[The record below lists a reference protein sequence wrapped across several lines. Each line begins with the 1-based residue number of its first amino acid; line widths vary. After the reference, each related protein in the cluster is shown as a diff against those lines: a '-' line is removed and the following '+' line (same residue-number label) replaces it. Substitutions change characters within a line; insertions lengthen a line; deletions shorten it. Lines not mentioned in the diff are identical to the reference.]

1 MAHIDEY
8 DFSQEST
15 SGKPGFETF
24 KSEKD
29 GMYYFHYNDSAG
41 KALLFSE
48 SYPNEAVRDNGVESV
63 KKNAPLDERWKVIE
77 EGGRWYYA
85 LRAGNHQEIARGPKF
100 ESQAL
105 LLAALDYLKGKN
117 NSFSIAGF
125 LKASEAPE
133 SEREIDDY
141 MVCSAYKGHTESPAE
156 GFTTFYNENNKEY
169 YFAVVDKDGEVLMRS
184 EGYPTVAA
192 RDNGLRSVQTNRGIK
207 ERWKFIEEG
216 GLHYA
221 ILKAGNHQE
230 IARSCPYKDSE
241 SLLAAFSFLSERE
254 IDDYMVCS
262 AYKGHTE
269 SPADGFTTFY
279 NENNKEYYF
288 AMVDKDGDVLM
299 RSEGYPTVAAR
310 DNGLRSVQTN
320 RDIKERWQVIE
331 EGGLHYVILK
341 AGNHQEIARSCPYK
355 DSAALFA
362 IFPFLAAGASAGFPW
377 GTAAVGAAGLGLVGA
392 AVAADLPVVEIPEVE
407 TPSTDLGAVAAI
419 GAAGLAG
426 AASLAGDVDAPKV
439 VPPVTPT
446 YEYEEEAKGGI
457 PPWLWWL
464 LGAALVGALLWWL
477 LKGCDKPEVKAD
489 VPAAAT
495 DSVTINVDTTKA
507 TSATSGPL
515 IENFS
520 TVVLYFDNDRPET
533 KSLNYGQTYDA
544 YLANKDKFEAE
555 GDKAAVDEFFTKNV
569 TKGYNDFKD
578 LTDKLAAKLKDG
590 YKAEITVRAFTSPLA
605 SDEYNKA
612 LSERRISSI
621 MNQLSSY
628 NNGELKEFI
637 DKGMVTITQ
646 EPNGEDSAPA
656 GVSDDARNRKS
667 SVFDI
672 AASKE
677 RRVEITSLRAIKNQ

>member
-29 GMYYFHYNDSAG
+29 GMFYFHYNDAAG

-48 SYPNEAVRDNGVESV
+48 SYPNETVRDNGVESV
-63 KKNAPLDERWKVIE
+63 KKNAPIDERWKVVE
-77 EGGRWYYA
+77 EDGQWYYA
-85 LRAGNHQEIARGPKF
+85 LKAGNHQEIARGPKF

-117 NSFSIAGF
+117 DSFSIASF

-169 YFAVVDKDGEVLMRS
+169 YFAMVDKDGDVLMRS

-192 RDNGLRSVQTNRGIK
+192 RDNGLRSVQTNQGIK

-230 IARSCPYKDSE
+230 IARSCPYKDNE
-241 SLLAAFSFLSERE
+241 SLMAAFAFLADRE

-269 SPADGFTTFY
+269 SPAEGFTTFY
-279 NENNKEYYF
+279 NENNEEYYF

-299 RSEGYPTVAAR
+299 RSEGYQTVAAR
-310 DNGLRSVQTN
+310 DNGLRSVQAN

-362 IFPFLAAGASAGFPW
+362 MFPFLAAGAAAGFPW
-377 GTAAVGAAGLGLVGA
+377 GAAAAGAAGLGLAGA
-392 AVAADLPVVEIPEVE
+392 AMAADLPAVE
-407 TPSTDLGAVAAI
+407 TPSTDLGAAAAI

-426 AASLAGDVDAPKV
+426 AAAFAGDVDAPKV

-464 LGAALVGALLWWL
+464 LGALLLGALLWWL
-477 LKGCDKPEVKAD
+477 LRGCDKPEVKAD
-489 VPAAAT
+489 VPAVVA
-495 DSVTINVDTTKA
+495 DSVTTNIDTTKTTPTA
-507 TSATSGPL
+507 SAPL
-515 IENFS
+515 SEDFS
-520 TVVLYFDNDRPET
+520 TVVLYFDNDRPKTE
-533 KSLNYGQTYDA
+533 SLNYGQTYDA
-544 YLANKDKFEAE
+544 YLANKGKFEAE
-555 GDKAAVDEFFTKNV
+555 GDKAAVDEFFTNSV

-578 LTDKLAAKLKDG
+578 LADKIATKLKDG
-590 YKAEITVRAFTSPLA
+590 YKAEITVKAFASPLA
-605 SDEYNKA
+605 SNDYNKA
-612 LSERRISSI
+612 LTARRISSI

-628 NNGELKEFI
+628 KNGELKEFI

-646 EPNGEDSAPA
+646 ESNGEDSAPA
-656 GVSDDARNRKS
+656 GISDDAKNRKS
-667 SVFDI
+667 SVYDI

-677 RRVEITSLRAIKNQ
+677 RRVEITGVRVSKNQ